1 MPRFWDLFFWGLD
14 VRKGWI
20 GAGFVRFGV
29 GFWLGKMRVGGLT
42 CVFAGNFEV
51 FRAREKRG
59 WLRAFDPTHRTVRD
73 GWGTR
78 AFGVGGGGQATAKAR
93 TKANAGVL
101 RFGQND
107 RGCWVGLKRE
117 ATAKA
122 RAKARTKANAG
133 VLRFGQNDKAFGLA
147 EQRAKARATAKE
159 GGCEAISVSRRLR
172 GVLLPPRL

>member
-59 WLRAFDPTHRTVRD
+59 WLRACDPTHRTVRD

-93 TKANAGVL
+93 TKANAGAL
-101 RFGQND
+101 RFAQND
-107 RGCWVGLKRE
+107 RGFWVGLKRE
-117 ATAKA
+117 TKAKAKATA
-122 RAKARTKANAG
+122 TANAG
-133 VLRFGQNDKAFGLA
+133 VLRFAQNDRGFWVGG
-147 EQRAKARATAKE
+147 AKSKSKSNSKR
-159 GGCEAISVSRRLR
+159 RRLR
-172 GVLLPPRL
+172 SDFS